1 MSNFYNLSQLGW
13 QPYFQQQLS
22 LEQNNHAHIARI
34 VEQQKSVYLLQL
46 SEAQVTLEIIPTM
59 PKMVVGDWLLL
70 DDNFRFSKLLERK
83 TSIVRKA
90 AGLKSNSQ
98 LIAANVDTVFIV
110 CSLNEDFNLN
120 RIERY
125 LTLVKQ
131 VGSEAV
137 ILLTKSDLISDVDS
151 FIEQIHSLDSFLMV
165 EAINCHSTETL
176 TQLAP
181 WLKPG
186 STLAVIGSSGVGKST
201 LTNLLL
207 GSSIQETGAIRMDDG
222 KGRHTTTTRSLHIC
236 DSGFLILDTPGMRE
250 VQLIDCEHGLNET
263 FKDIAELANS
273 CRFHDCRHDS
283 EPQCAVRDAI
293 EEGSLSQRRFD
304 NFIKLQREQAHNSAT
319 AFERRT
325 RDKALSQMY
334 KSHQNQARFDKGK

>member
-22 LEQNNHAHIARI
+22 LEQNNHVHIARI

-46 SEAQVTLEIIPTM
+46 SDVQVTLEIMPTM

-125 LTLVKQ
+125 LALVKQ

-151 FIEQIHSLDSFLMV
+151 FIEQIHSLDPFLMV
-165 EAINCHSTETL
+165 EAINCHSAQTL

-207 GSSIQETGAIRMDDG
+207 GSSTQETGAIRMDDG
-222 KGRHTTTTRSLHIC
+222 KGRHTTTTRSLYIC
-236 DSGFLILDTPGMRE
+236 DS
-250 VQLIDCEHGLNET
+250 
-263 FKDIAELANS
+263 
-273 CRFHDCRHDS
+273 
-283 EPQCAVRDAI
+283 
-293 EEGSLSQRRFD
+293 
-304 NFIKLQREQAHNSAT
+304 
-319 AFERRT
+319 AF
-325 RDKALSQMY
+325 
-334 KSHQNQARFDKGK
+334 